1 MGKNNDLRQ
10 RKKNGTESTAES
22 EMINPP
28 KKHPRRSGKKATLVT
43 LPNVLFGSVVGGL
56 LLIASQWYLTQQVEP
71 PPEQI
76 TEDPQRKKHIE
87 KATAMPGFSAAQ
99 APALSEAQTASK
111 LASAE
116 WTTLPRDLDACLEA
130 QEELMTIPVNWPGF
144 HALCIESVGADSV
157 DVRLHAKS
165 GPGGVLG
172 VRDAGETPLVPALIA
187 RLKEVLDG
195 GEFQRIDATISRS
208 DYEFPPNPYALFTQM
223 GGAVESDA
231 DLHALGRGAR
241 LYLYVG
247 GQFIW
252 PGVRIGH
259 KTHVPI
265 PVTDGSPGDHKIVEM
280 TTMSLR

>member
-1 MGKNNDLRQ
+1 M
-10 RKKNGTESTAES
+10 
-22 EMINPP
+22 
-28 KKHPRRSGKKATLVT
+28 
-43 LPNVLFGSVVGGL
+43 
-56 LLIASQWYLTQQVEP
+56 
-71 PPEQI
+71 
-76 TEDPQRKKHIE
+76 
-87 KATAMPGFSAAQ
+87 
-99 APALSEAQTASK
+99 
-111 LASAE
+111 
-116 WTTLPRDLDACLEA
+116 
-130 QEELMTIPVNWPGF
+130 
-144 HALCIESVGADSV
+144 
-157 DVRLHAKS
+157 
-165 GPGGVLG
+165 
-172 VRDAGETPLVPALIA
+172 RDAGETPLVPALIA